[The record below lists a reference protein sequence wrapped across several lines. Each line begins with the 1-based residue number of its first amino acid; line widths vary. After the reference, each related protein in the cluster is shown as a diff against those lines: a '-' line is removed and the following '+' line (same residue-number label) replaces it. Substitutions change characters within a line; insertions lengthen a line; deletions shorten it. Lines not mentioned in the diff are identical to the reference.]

1 MGREPSLFFI
11 DFRIIIGVLVAVN
24 FFHVFLLID
33 WHQIV
38 LLSVFN
44 TPNGKNLLPLLRI
57 VTQQHLDPRPQLRI
71 PKLPNSHGYLFTIN
85 FLLLRV
91 DPVGE
96 LQPLEF
102 EGYGSNTK

>member
-1 MGREPSLFFI
+1 MGRQPSLFLI
-11 DFRIIIGVLVAVN
+11 EFRIIIGVLGAVN

-38 LLSVFN
+38 LLSALN
-44 TPNGKNLLPLLRI
+44 TPNSKNLLPLLRI
-57 VTQQHLDPRPQLRI
+57 VTQQHLDTRPQLRI
-71 PKLPNSHGYLFTIN
+71 PKLPNSLGYLFPID
-85 FLLLRV
+85 FLLFGI
-91 DPVGE
+91 DPIGE